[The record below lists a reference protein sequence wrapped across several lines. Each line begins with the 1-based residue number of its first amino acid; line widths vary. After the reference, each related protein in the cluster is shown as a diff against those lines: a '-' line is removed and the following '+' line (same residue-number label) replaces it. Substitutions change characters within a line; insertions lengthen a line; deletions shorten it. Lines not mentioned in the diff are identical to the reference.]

1 MKYAKNLEL
10 ILPEVA
16 NNKSVVYSLSG
27 IEPTN
32 NYLLPISSKPLE
44 FSLLT
49 KDDVSSFIADNI
61 DMLDN
66 PQYFMCVWESKGIFK
81 VDICIEV
88 PTKRSLVHRGI
99 LMGIG
104 EVLTNNGVITLPAP
118 QRAGTET
125 QKAMYAEYKTNDI
138 LLGL

>member
-1 MKYAKNLEL
+1 MKYAKNLES
-10 ILPEVA
+10 ILPEAA

-32 NYLLPISSKPLE
+32 NYLLPISRKPLE
-44 FSLLT
+44 FSVLA
-49 KDDVSSFIADNI
+49 KDDVRAFITDNI

-66 PQYFMCVWESKGIFK
+66 PRYFMCVWESKGMFK

-88 PTKRSLVHRGI
+88 VTKRSLVHRGI

-104 EVLTNNGVITLPAP
+104 EVLSNNDVITLPAP

-125 QKAMYAEYKTNDI
+125 QKAMYAEYKTNEI